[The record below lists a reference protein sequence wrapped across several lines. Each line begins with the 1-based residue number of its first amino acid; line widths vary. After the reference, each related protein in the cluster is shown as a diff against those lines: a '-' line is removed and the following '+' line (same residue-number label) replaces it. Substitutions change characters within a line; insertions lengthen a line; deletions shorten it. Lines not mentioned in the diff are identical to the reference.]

1 MYNCPT
7 IYLSQSIYFSIR
19 MRKAHYYLLIILL
32 CSCTTYVYGQSKDLK
47 AISGVLARQEKA
59 WNNGDL
65 VGFMN
70 GYWQSD
76 SLCFI
81 GKRGLTYGWEATL
94 ANYKKSYPDTNAMGK
109 LTFTLLRTE
118 KISSKAYYVIGKWK
132 LTRTND
138 TLEGHFTLL
147 WKKIKGQWVIVA
159 DHSS

>member
-1 MYNCPT
+1 MFKK
-7 IYLSQSIYFSIR
+7 L
-19 MRKAHYYLLIILL
+19 LLIFVLL
-32 CSCTTYVYGQSKDLK
+32 VGLNYKNSYGQSKDLK
-47 AISGVLARQEKA
+47 SITNILATQEKA

-118 KISSKAYYVIGKWK
+118 KISNKAYYVIGKWK

-138 TLEGHFTLL
+138 VLEGHFTLL